1 MGRKLQNGY
10 IESENISVP
19 QMGDQKS
26 PWSTAEKTEQFCG
39 RVLWVS
45 YKNHKTLA
53 LPVEQIHSDTQ
64 QAESRPLTLPRM
76 HSMLEEPLG
85 EEVPMFEENGFR
97 CCEVHWLYSRCDNPK
112 QHIHGSVSISQ
123 LKDTICSVS
132 GTKWQ
137 QSQ

>member
-10 IESENISVP
+10 IESENISFP

-39 RVLWVS
+39 RMLWVS
-45 YKNHKTLA
+45 YKTHKTLA
-53 LPVEQIHSDTQ
+53 HPLEQIHSATQ

-85 EEVPMFEENGFR
+85 EEVPIFEENASGAVK
-97 CCEVHWLYSRCDNPK
+97 C
-112 QHIHGSVSISQ
+112 IGSILDVIIPSN
-123 LKDTICSVS
+123 TYM
-132 GTKWQ
+132 G
-137 QSQ
+137 QSLSDSLRIQYVL